1 MIECTAEQTSM
12 RDRIDHLETRL
23 IELQVLL
30 NKYKKFYSNS
40 HHDESKN
47 FSLQLFPFV
56 FIWQHYAESL
66 PERVV
71 EAILKRTNAL
81 CSAPLASSGASVA
94 GPNAAGC
101 LSTPS
106 QSQPP
111 SSLNQTQ
118 TPTLSSHV
126 TVPLLP
132 QRASSTKKDSR
143 SSRNASFSRTPTIKS
158 NATVTL
164 YNPEHPASSV
174 AEFRPTT
181 MATTTTV
188 FGSGTAFGGGVAAGA
203 GAGGEG
209 SGGRGGGGSGGV
221 GEGEEQQ
228 QFQYGRGTQS
238 QGSTRSISDE
248 PSAAEGQGETGLGD
262 VEVGRCRG
270 AKRLTLDAPIEEWRS
285 RSSSR
290 NSRDL
295 RAALSEEDAKE
306 VCFLLLCLT
315 KLLDNNY

>member
-1 MIECTAEQTSM
+1 M
-12 RDRIDHLETRL
+12 D
-23 IELQVLL
+23 
-30 NKYKKFYSNS
+30 
-40 HHDESKN
+40 
-47 FSLQLFPFV
+47 
-56 FIWQHYAESL
+56 
-66 PERVV
+66 
-71 EAILKRTNAL
+71 AILKRTNAL
-81 CSAPLASSGASVA
+81 STTPLVSSGASDA
-94 GPNAAGC
+94 GPNAVGC

-106 QSQPP
+106 QPF

-126 TVPLLP
+126 AVPLQP

-164 YNPEHPASSV
+164 YNPEQPASSV

-188 FGSGTAFGGGVAAGA
+188 FGSGTAFGGGVGA
-203 GAGGEG
+203 GGGEG
-209 SGGRGGGGSGGV
+209 SGGRAGGG
-221 GEGEEQQ
+221 GEEQQ
-228 QFQYGRGTQS
+228 SQYGGGAHS
-238 QGSTRSISDE
+238 QGSMRGSISDE
-248 PSAAEGQGETGLGD
+248 PPSVEGQGETGVGE

-315 KLLDNNY
+315 IIIIV